1 MLGGKLS
8 GRNKISEELAV
19 RLAERIIRGE
29 LPSGAVVP
37 SELELA
43 DTFEVS
49 RPIAR
54 EAIQQ
59 LVYAGMLKVQH
70 GKRTL
75 VRSQGDWNVLSAAVQ
90 AAFGRA
96 GRADELWTE
105 LYEVRYILETAT
117 AELAARRATAEERA
131 RISQICDEAS
141 EHARRQEPVES
152 FLRLDRQFHE
162 AIADASGNLALRQLV
177 QEVHV
182 YLASS
187 WEASLLHQED
197 VAEAARQ
204 HLEIGQ
210 AVSAGDTARSLS
222 AMAEHIRWA
231 GNIEGISRPKS

>member
-19 RLAERIIRGE
+19 RLAERIIAGE

-54 EAIQQ
+54 EAVQQ

-75 VRSQGDWNVLSAAVQ
+75 VRSKGHWNVLSAAVQ
-90 AAFGRA
+90 AAFERA

-105 LYEVRYILETAT
+105 LYEVRYILETAS
-117 AELAARRATAEERA
+117 AELAAQRASAEERA
-131 RISQICDEAS
+131 RITQICEEIRDRAQS
-141 EHARRQEPVES
+141 QDPVES

-162 AIADASGNLALRQLV
+162 AIADASGNPALRQLV
-177 QEVHV
+177 QEVHG

-187 WEASLLHQED
+187 WEASLLRQED

-204 HLEIGQ
+204 HLEIGE
-210 AVSAGDTARSLS
+210 AVSSGNAERSRS
-222 AMAEHIRWA
+222 AMAEHIKWA
-231 GNIEGISRPKS
+231 GDIEGASRPTG